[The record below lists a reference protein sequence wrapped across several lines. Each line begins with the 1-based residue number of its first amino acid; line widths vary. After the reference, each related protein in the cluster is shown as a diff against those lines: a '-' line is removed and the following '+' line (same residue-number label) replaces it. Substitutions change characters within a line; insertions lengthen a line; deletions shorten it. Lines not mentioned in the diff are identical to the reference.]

1 MRFDRVIVVDWSAAN
16 LPTSP
21 TRKANAVWLG
31 CHDLEGGA
39 EWHHRTRHTAADQL
53 SALLDTALAAGQR
66 VLVGFDFAFGYP
78 AGLAHRLTGQ
88 ATAPAVWA
96 WLADAVEDAPDN
108 TNNRFAVASR
118 INRAFPEGPGP
129 FWSHPSGQ
137 SWPDLPARK
146 AGIDYP
152 ALGLAE
158 SRAAE
163 GVAKGAKSP
172 WMLFNP
178 GSVGSQSL
186 LGLPLIH
193 RLSQR
198 PEVAVW
204 PFQPVAD
211 APMVLAEVYP
221 SLLAGPVAILANREG
236 LTADQAQVRLLAA
249 ALWRLSQ
256 ADRLG
261 PLLQVPPEAAE
272 EGWILGANDPAL
284 LASALSW

>member
-21 TRKANAVWLG
+21 TRKANSVWLG
-31 CHDLEGGA
+31 CHDAEGGA
-39 EWHHRTRHTAADQL
+39 EWHHRTRHAAAEQL
-53 SALLDTALAAGQR
+53 SALLETAFAAGQR
-66 VLVGFDFAFGYP
+66 VLLGFDFAFGYP
-78 AGLAHRLTGQ
+78 TGFAQRLTGRAD
-88 ATAPAVWA
+88 ATAVWA
-96 WLADAVEDAPDN
+96 WLAGAIEDAEDN
-108 TNNRFAVASR
+108 TNNRFAIASR
-118 INRAFPEGPGP
+118 INGLFPDGPGP

-137 SWPDLPARK
+137 EWPEIPERRV
-146 AGIDYP
+146 GIDYD

-158 SRAAE
+158 TRVAERAT
-163 GVAKGAKSP
+163 KGAKSP

-193 RLSQR
+193 RLSR
-198 PEVAVW
+198 RKEVAVW
-204 PFQPVAD
+204 PFQPVEGA
-211 APMVLAEVYP
+211 AVVLAEVYP

-236 LTADQAQVRLLAA
+236 LTADQAQVRLLSA
-249 ALWRLSQ
+249 ALWRLSH

-261 PLLQVPPEAAE
+261 PLLETPVEAAE

-284 LASALSW
+284 LAEALSW